1 MTLHSELPIYNDI
14 MFILKDLYRRVPK
27 FSKQYKYILG
37 EKMLE
42 CPINSLVLVQ
52 KISDCRDKNERIECV
67 VFIQEEI
74 NRLLVYVRL
83 ANELEQFSNKKSYF
97 FVAENVVNVLNQAK
111 NWKKFLQKK

>member
-83 ANELEQFSNKKSYF
+83 ANELEQFRKRKCTSC
-97 FVAENVVNVLNQAK
+97 
-111 NWKKFLQKK
+111 